1 MEYSIVQHCTLWY
14 CIVLYCTVLRTLR
27 TTTTGRRGGLEPIVS
42 SVQKV
47 KISKGQE
54 VYLQSFDFNKHVK
67 QMPVISRVL
76 ELPKE
81 LGFKGDKCA

>member
-1 MEYSIVQHCTLWY
+1 MYSTVLYGTVLY
-14 CIVLYCTVLRTLR
+14 FIVLYSELSEPLQLEE
-27 TTTTGRRGGLEPIVS
+27 GGGLEPIVS

-76 ELPKE
+76 ELPKV